1 MVSMLAVFV
10 SAVVGLDQPSPPLPE
25 AAEAP
30 PQAEVQVLANL
41 LYYLL
46 ILVVV
51 FLFGSYAV
59 LRASRRFKNSLASRE
74 RSPSDSSDVWAM
86 HKAPEELEIEEDDD
100 APEDSGDGEGRD

>member
-10 SAVVGLDQPSPPLPE
+10 GAIVGLDQPSAPLPE
-25 AAEAP
+25 TSEAP
-30 PQAEVQVLANL
+30 PQAEVQALAHL

-59 LRASRRFKNSLASRE
+59 LRASRRFRDSLSTRD

-86 HKAPEELEIEEDDD
+86 HKAPDDFELEQEDD
-100 APEDSGDGEGRD
+100 APEGPGDGEGRH